1 MTGREKKEYNDLFFV
16 CSLIEYMGR
25 NTKNHRNVIVN
36 AIGKEKLKHL
46 YDLADVYH
54 SENMDKLN
62 DELIEQY
69 HINNGTFDN
78 VADGEYSIP
87 THWDIG
93 KVYKR
98 LIIDVGEKQGK
109 EPIDALIEVY
119 NSWLSRK
126 LEDYNSSLYYENPA
140 YLYES
145 YNKGEVLQKKEPC
158 FKSVNERLII
168 QNYALDKS

>member
-16 CSLIEYMGR
+16 CSLIEYIGR
-25 NTKNHRNVIVN
+25 KTKNHRNVVVN
-36 AIGKEKLKHL
+36 AIGKEKLQHL

-54 SENMDKLN
+54 SENIDKLS
-62 DELIEQY
+62 DELIAQY
-69 HINNGTFDN
+69 HLQEGIFDN
-78 VADGEYSIP
+78 IAAGKYAIP

-98 LIIDVGEKQGK
+98 LIVDVAEEQDK
-109 EPIDALIEVY
+109 EPVTALMEVY

-126 LEDYNSSLYYENPA
+126 IEDFNSSLYYENPG

-145 YNKGEVLQKKEPC
+145 YSKGDVL
-158 FKSVNERLII
+158 
-168 QNYALDKS
+168 